1 MVFFRAFLHVLEQND
16 YGGKNSRLVTTE
28 EMKGKSQKN
37 RTDEEDFHVPDAQV
51 TEENKVFNLLVQR
64 ETVIV

>member
-28 EMKGKSQKN
+28 EMKGKS
-37 RTDEEDFHVPDAQV
+37 
-51 TEENKVFNLLVQR
+51 
-64 ETVIV
+64 